1 MKKIVFP
8 GLVAGV
14 VLLIISYAGLYLSIQ
29 FFPKLV
35 EEFYNPIFYPGEDRP
50 LLYFIHPFVLS
61 FALAWFWERFKEMFK
76 GSFVV
81 RGFELG
87 IVYGVV
93 ATLPAIT
100 TKSPEGGMTL
110 RPITLRVKDIDAD
123 QQEIQIRLPDRIEAT
138 GPDGKPWGDT
148 TIRGH
153 VKRGTGLVNNEL
165 NIGRLIWNRLR
176 YIKDPSTGQLLMT
189 KACGAA
195 T

>member
-35 EEFYNPIFYPGEDRP
+35 EEFYNPIFYPGEDRT

-93 ATLPAIT
+93 ATLPAMWIT
-100 TKSPEGGMTL
+100 FSAINVSLSMVVTWFIYGLAQATL
-110 RPITLRVKDIDAD
+110 A
-123 QQEIQIRLPDRIEAT
+123 
-138 GPDGKPWGDT
+138 
-148 TIRGH
+148 
-153 VKRGTGLVNNEL
+153 GLIYAKMN
-165 NIGRLIWNRLR
+165 
-176 YIKDPSTGQLLMT
+176 P
-189 KACGAA
+189 
-195 T
+195 